1 MSGDGPDAEY
11 LFRVRFRL
19 DPDGVRVDPAAFDT
33 VLARPADEPGTE
45 GWLFF
50 RDRLWRGEV
59 SDPASMRTWAER
71 RLGVPVEHVEFAEL
85 RTDTDHL
92 DALRTAVAGD
102 LDAFAADTV
111 DGAITKYLGSSIHVR
126 DGGGNDDPA

>member
-1 MSGDGPDAEY
+1 MTDREGPDAEY

-50 RDRLWRGEV
+50 RDRLWRGAV
-59 SDPASMRTWAER
+59 SDAASTRRWAER
-71 RLGVPVEHVEFAEL
+71 RLGVPVERIEFAEL
-85 RTDTDHL
+85 RTDPAHL
-92 DALRTAVAGD
+92 TAFRDAVAAN
-102 LDAFAADTV
+102 LDEFAADTV
-111 DGAITKYLGSSIHVR
+111 DEAVTKYLGSSVHVR
-126 DGGGNDDPA
+126 DREEGDA